1 MTEQQQNSFGWKQT
15 EMVFTPP
22 EKVESL
28 LFWEFDHREIAKL
41 EKVSFKNYA
50 TNKTQHIANFFGRLS
65 SLRYMSSLK
74 LPTET
79 FLNGFLNS
87 LPFPSEISLTTESE
101 IDEDEYKL
109 ALLLMTL
116 FPLEQSVQTLVLFTS
131 SHANGSDVLLVTTEL
146 ELGVFLV
153 LGLFGVSGTS
163 LLWES
168 KTQWEPA
175 FFYCP
180 EMTPSPSLFS

>member
-15 EMVFTPP
+15 EMVFAPP

-41 EKVSFKNYA
+41 EEVSFKNYA

-65 SLRYMSSLK
+65 SLRYMNSLK

-87 LPFPSEISLTTESE
+87 LPFPANISLDESD
-101 IDEDEYKL
+101 IDEEEYKL
-109 ALLLMTL
+109 ALLMMTL
-116 FPLEQSVQTLVLFTS
+116 FPLEQSAQTLTIFTS
-131 SHANGSDVLLVTTEL
+131 SHANGSDVVLICSEL
-146 ELGVFLV
+146 EPGVFLV

-168 KTQWEPA
+168 KTQWDPN

-180 EMTPSPSLFS
+180 EMTSPPSLFS

>member
-1 MTEQQQNSFGWKQT
+1 MTEQQQNSFGWKQS
-15 EMVFTPP
+15 EMVFAPP

-41 EKVSFKNYA
+41 EKVSFKDYT
-50 TNKTQHIANFFGRLS
+50 TNRTQHIANFFGRLG
-65 SLRYMSSLK
+65 SLRYMNSLK

-87 LPFPSEISLTTESE
+87 LPFPASISLNESD
-101 IDEDEYKL
+101 IDEEEYKL
-109 ALLLMTL
+109 ALLMMTL
-116 FPLEQSVQTLVLFTS
+116 FPLEQSAQILTIFTS
-131 SHANGSDVLLVTTEL
+131 SHANGSEVVLICSKL
-146 ELGVFLV
+146 EPGVFLV

-168 KTQWEPA
+168 KTQWDPA

-180 EMTPSPSLFS
+180 EMTTPPSLFI